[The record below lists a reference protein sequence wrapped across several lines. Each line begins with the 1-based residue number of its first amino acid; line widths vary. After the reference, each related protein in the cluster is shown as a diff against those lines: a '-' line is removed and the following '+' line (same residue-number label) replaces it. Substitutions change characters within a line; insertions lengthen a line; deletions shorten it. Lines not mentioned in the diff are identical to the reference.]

1 MPDFLHG
8 VPFLL
13 ILIVV
18 FGLAFDFTNGFHD
31 TANAVATV
39 ISTRV
44 LPPMVAIGMSAVLNF
59 CGALVSQKVAQTV
72 AKGLVDTKFATQE
85 VILAAILGAIV
96 WNLVTWYFGIPNSS
110 SHALIGGLVGAALVF
125 GGVHAVLWGG
135 VLNKVVIPMVI
146 FPVIGG
152 VIGFGVMTT
161 IYALFARARSE
172 SVSTIFHNLQ
182 RLSAALVSFL
192 HGQNDAQKTMGIITL
207 ALVTFH
213 LQPGGAK
220 AHIPTWVVLSCATAM
235 GLGTATGGWRIIRTL
250 GTKIIRLDPVNGF
263 AAETSAS
270 IVLGT
275 ASLLGIPVST
285 THMVSGSVFGVGM
298 AKRLA
303 GVRWNVAQRMAAA
316 WVITLPAAA
325 LVSGL
330 CLLAI
335 RLVSHSPV
343 ALVR

>member
-1 MPDFLHG
+1 MLDLLHG

-13 ILIVV
+13 ILIVA

-44 LPPMVAIGMSAVLNF
+44 LSPMVAIGMSAILNF

-85 VILAAILGAIV
+85 VILAAIIGAIV

-135 VLNKVVIPMVI
+135 VLHKVVIPMVI

-152 VIGFGVMTT
+152 AIGFAVMMT
-161 IYALFARARSE
+161 IYALFAHARTE

-213 LQPGGAK
+213 LQTGGAK
-220 AHIPTWVVLSCATAM
+220 AHIPLWVVLSCATAM

-263 AAETSAS
+263 AAELSAS
-270 IVLGT
+270 VVLGT

-303 GVRWNVAQRMAAA
+303 GVRWNVAQRMVAA

-335 RLVSHSPV
+335 RFVSHSTV
-343 ALVR
+343 AMVR